1 MIKKVSKKFAE
12 NFKRVCE
19 HYGCKP
25 DEVEEMKEAVKLDYE
40 GAKVCFEAM
49 ANEISAEVA

>member
-1 MIKKVSKKFAE
+1 MKVNKKFAE

-25 DEVEEMKEAVKLDYE
+25 DEVEEMKAAVKRDYE
-40 GAKVCFEAM
+40 AAQECFAAM
-49 ANEISAEVA
+49 AGEIEMKEAA

>member
-1 MIKKVSKKFAE
+1 MKVSKQFAE
-12 NFKRVCE
+12 NFKKVCE
-19 HYGCKP
+19 HYECKP
-25 DEVEEMKEAVKLDYE
+25 EEIVEMKEAVKRDYE